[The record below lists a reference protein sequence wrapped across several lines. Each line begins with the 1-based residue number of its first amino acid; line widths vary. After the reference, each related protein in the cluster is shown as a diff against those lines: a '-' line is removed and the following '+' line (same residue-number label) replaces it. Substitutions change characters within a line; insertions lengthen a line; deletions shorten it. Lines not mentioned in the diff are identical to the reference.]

1 MIRNFAITGALA
13 LAGFFPALASA
24 DGHHAGDIAV
34 SAVAG
39 KLHTGGDHFE
49 THGVTGFNIYEANF
63 GDLSGGPWVTKDPG
77 FQTQGGD
84 LLKPGAL
91 ISFEGVGKLNFW
103 NGSAWN
109 VAQAGVGVSVAD
121 VYQDALTTWTA
132 AGVTPGETAYVSQVS
147 LGGSIHDHLKMSVTP
162 HAAVGAYMIEMR
174 LTSADYAS
182 SDSFYIVFN
191 RGLSGAAFEGSVE
204 ALVAA
209 PVPEPGTYAL
219 MFAGLFG
226 VGVMVRRRR
235 QQ

>member
-1 MIRNFAITGALA
+1 MIRSFAISGVLA

-34 SAVAG
+34 SAAAG
-39 KLHTGGDHFE
+39 QLVTGGDHFE
-49 THGVTGFNIYEANF
+49 THGVTGFNIFEADF
-63 GDLSGGPWVTKDPG
+63 GDLSGGLWSTKDPG
-77 FQTQGGD
+77 FQTQGAN

-109 VAQAGVGVSVAD
+109 VAHSGVGVSVAD
-121 VYQDALTTWTA
+121 VYQDALTTWNA
-132 AGVTPGETAYVSQVS
+132 SGVTPGETAYVSEVS
-147 LGGSIHDHLKMSVTP
+147 LSGTIHDHLKMSVTP
-162 HAAVGAYMIEMR
+162 NAAAGAYMIEMK
-174 LTSADYAS
+174 LSSADYIS

-191 RGLSGAAFEGSVE
+191 RGLADAAFESSVE

-219 MFAGLFG
+219 MFAGLLG
-226 VGVMVRRRR
+226 VGLMVRRR